1 MPDPFFDR
9 IIRRVLGDLP
19 PDLKAALAT
28 VEIDV
33 RDEPGAGQK
42 ERSGLKPKDDLF
54 GLFEGLSLK
63 EWPAG
68 RERYFPDRITLF
80 TGPLRRHYPQRE
92 ELARE
97 IRATLIHELGHFFG
111 FSEKELRDRGLG

>member
-1 MPDPFFDR
+1 MTDGLFER
-9 IIRRVLGDLP
+9 IIREVLAELP

-33 RDEPGAGQK
+33 RDEPSAGQK
-42 ERSGLKPKDDLF
+42 TRSSLKPKDDLF
-54 GLFEGLSLK
+54 GLFEGYSLK
-63 EWPAG
+63 EIPPG
-68 RERYFPDRITLF
+68 QDRTFPDRITLF
-80 TGPLRRHYPQRE
+80 TGPLRRHFPQRE

>member
-1 MPDPFFDR
+1 MTDPLFEK
-9 IIRRVLGDLP
+9 IVQQVLQELP

-33 RDEPGAGQK
+33 RNAPSAEQIK
-42 ERSGLKPKDDLF
+42 RSGLKPGDDLF

-63 EWPAG
+63 VWPVG
-68 RERYFPDRITLF
+68 QERTFPDRITLF
-80 TGPLRRHYPQRE
+80 VEPLKRHYPQKE
-92 ELARE
+92 ELARQ

-111 FSEKELRDRGLG
+111 FDEKELKERGFG